1 MCLIGSDDL
10 LPLSIHA
17 VDIVFISVVQ
27 LIHFPDE
34 VIPFIS
40 QSTKIIFEPSLL
52 GLGILSPISHLL
64 QLVVKISETMA
75 VAFML
80 SFKFSQFVILSE

>member
-10 LPLSIHA
+10 LPFSIHA

-34 VIPFIS
+34 IIPFIS
-40 QSTKIIFEPSLL
+40 QSTKVVFKPSLL
-52 GLGILSPISHLL
+52 GLGVLSPISHLL
-64 QLVVKISETMA
+64 
-75 VAFML
+75 
-80 SFKFSQFVILSE
+80 